1 MTDMD
6 RMFND
11 DNVRD
16 NHYDDYDDLDVPD
29 FLKKDKTVMDKK
41 EYESLVKN
49 STTGAPVR
57 AKPVKKKKVNKGRAK
72 KALVTLCC
80 TCMIIGAVAFQG
92 AKSLIKGVQ
101 DQFEIIEAAQEFKQ
115 EAISD
120 NTFIVNY
127 KGQFDF
133 HYDKIAEHIKT
144 DEDVY
149 LCYRAMVGSYGDQ
162 YGPEYADRVFAQKED
177 IKSLDNY
184 LETHNY
190 KDKEEWIKVSNE
202 QILLQNDIKEK
213 QAQVSKMVEP
223 HQDNNVKVAD
233 QVTELGGK

>member
-6 RMFND
+6 RMFSD
-11 DNVRD
+11 DNVAE
-16 NHYDDYDDLDVPD
+16 NHYHDYDDLDVPD

-41 EYESLVKN
+41 EYESLIKN
-49 STTGAPVR
+49 STTGAPVK
-57 AKPVKKKKVNKGRAK
+57 AKPVKKKKINKGRAK

-80 TCMIIGAVAFQG
+80 ACMIFGAVAFQG
-92 AKSLIKGVQ
+92 AKNLIKGVS
-101 DQFEIIEAAQEFKQ
+101 DSYEIYTASEQFNQ
-115 EAISD
+115 EAIKD

-127 KGQFDF
+127 EGQFDF

-149 LCYRAMVGSYGDQ
+149 LCYKAMINHYHFGESYAN
-162 YGPEYADRVFAQKED
+162 EVFKHVEGVE
-177 IKSLDNY
+177 SLDNF
-184 LETHNY
+184 LETRNY

-213 QAQVSKMVEP
+213 QEKVSKMVEP

-233 QVTELGGK
+233 QATELGGK